1 MAKKGGGNFF
11 GKAMR
16 SVFITRFYLRCQI
29 LVSREQYKKLDV
41 FLQSAMEAAG
51 LEQYIADIE
60 YSYHK
65 EIDGTLQ
72 QKQTCW
78 V

>member
-11 GKAMR
+11 RQGDEVCFYHQ
-16 SVFITRFYLRCQI
+16 VFLRYQI

>member
-1 MAKKGGGNFF
+1 MGVIFF
-11 GKAMR
+11 VKAMR
-16 SVFITRFYLRCQI
+16 SVFITRFYLRYQI
-29 LVSREQYKKLDV
+29 LVSREQYKKLDL

-60 YSYHK
+60 YSYNK